1 MMDWDDLRFFLNAVR
16 AGNYTAAAE
25 RLEVNRTT
33 VGRRVTAL
41 EQSLGVSLFE
51 LTPMGYRPT
60 PAGRAVLETAQRV
73 EREIAGLV
81 GPMTALGERPSGTVR
96 LAVSA
101 ELDTEF
107 MAELMGF
114 RAAYPEVRLE
124 FPAAQDAMASVLQ
137 RKADLGLCPIAHKPD
152 ELTGL
157 RVGGLT
163 RALYAARDYLERL
176 PPDMALGD
184 HQWVGWGKELA
195 GTAPARWMK
204 QTLPE
209 TAAISAEV
217 NSWTGMKEAVLC
229 GFGIGPLWCFVADR
243 DKRLQRLRPP
253 DPALALDLWLLVRE
267 DVPPDACTAAL
278 MQFLVPALARRIEG

>member
-1 MMDWDDLRFFLNAVR
+1 MDWDDLRFFLNAVR
-16 AGNYTAAAE
+16 AGNYTAAAQ

-33 VGRRVTAL
+33 VGRRVSAL
-41 EQSLGVSLFE
+41 EHALGVSLFE

-73 EREIAGLV
+73 EREIAGLA

-107 MAELMGF
+107 MAELIGF

-124 FPAAQDAMASVLQ
+124 LPVVTDAMASVLQ
-137 RKADLGLCPIAHKPD
+137 RKADLGLCPTLHKPG
-152 ELTGL
+152 ELTG
-157 RVGGLT
+157 RRIGSLT

-176 PPDMALGD
+176 PPDMPLAD
-184 HQWVGWGKELA
+184 HQWVAWGKELV
-195 GTAPARWMK
+195 GNAPSRWMR
-204 QTLPE
+204 QNLPE
-209 TAAISAEV
+209 AATIIAEV
-217 NSWTGMKEAVLC
+217 NSWTALKEAVLC
-229 GFGIGPLWCFVADR
+229 GFGVGPLWCFVADR

-253 DPALALDLWLLVRE
+253 DPALSLDLWLLVRA
-267 DVPPDACTAAL
+267 DVPPDACTTAL
-278 MQFLVPALARRIEG
+278 MQFLAPALAERIAG

>member
-1 MMDWDDLRFFLNAVR
+1 MIDWDDLRFFLNAVR
-16 AGNYTAAAE
+16 AGNYTAAAQ
-25 RLEVNRTT
+25 RLDVNRTT

-81 GPMTALGERPSGTVR
+81 GPMTALGERPAGTVR

-101 ELDTEF
+101 ELDSEF

-114 RAAYPEVRLE
+114 RAAYPAVRLDILGA
-124 FPAAQDAMASVLQ
+124 PDAMASVLQ
-137 RKADLGLCPIAHKPD
+137 RKADLGLCPVADTPD
-152 ELTGL
+152 ELTGR
-157 RVGGLT
+157 RVGRLT

-176 PPDMALGD
+176 PPDMPPAD
-184 HQWVGWGKELA
+184 HQWVGWGKEMA

-204 QTLPE
+204 QTLAD
-209 TAAISAEV
+209 TTAISAEV
-217 NSWTGMKEAVLC
+217 NSWTALKEAVLC
-229 GFGIGPLWCFVADR
+229 GFGVAPLWCFAADA
-243 DKRLQRLRPP
+243 DKRLHRLRPP
-253 DPALALDLWLLVRE
+253 DPALGLDLWLLARA
-267 DVPPDACTAAL
+267 DVPPDACTSAL
-278 MQFLVPALARRIEG
+278 MQYLAPALARRIEG